1 MSFNRRGGPDRR
13 PDRFQRPDR
22 DRGDR
27 PDRPPRPEGGGDW
40 QSRDRGPG
48 GGRPFTPRG
57 DRPYQ
62 PRPGGDR
69 PYQPRPGG
77 DRPYQPR
84 PQFDRAPDE
93 GAMSIRLDPRRV
105 GVLKRLAAETGM
117 RPGDL
122 VRQWIE
128 ERLDAARQ
136 GVDTPDAAKQLTAQL
151 AELAER
157 VASLEAAAGL
167 TQAASP
173 PAPEPEADEPER
185 ESATDATDA
194 DPEPEAEAE
203 PEQAAEESVDQS
215 EPTGEE
221 DAAPDAA
228 APRKRAKRV
237 AASPS
242 GPRVALHDEMIAV
255 LSERGPMSAGDLA
268 AAVAERG
275 RYQPPR
281 SGKPLDA
288 AMVSQRVSNP
298 VYRARFTRNEGR
310 IGLAEA
316 AE

>member
-1 MSFNRRGGPDRR
+1 
-13 PDRFQRPDR
+13 
-22 DRGDR
+22 
-27 PDRPPRPEGGGDW
+27 
-40 QSRDRGPG
+40 
-48 GGRPFTPRG
+48 
-57 DRPYQ
+57 
-62 PRPGGDR
+62 
-69 PYQPRPGG
+69 
-77 DRPYQPR
+77 
-84 PQFDRAPDE
+84 
-93 GAMSIRLDPRRV
+93 MSIRLDPRRV
-105 GVLKRLAAETGM
+105 GVLKRLAGETGM

-122 VRQWIE
+122 VRQWVE

-136 GVDTPDAAKQLTAQL
+136 GIDTPDAAKQLTAQL

-167 TQAASP
+167 TAPAPASAP
-173 PAPEPEADEPER
+173 DTGQPEPESEAEAE
-185 ESATDATDA
+185 ATEA
-194 DPEPEAEAE
+194 EPEAEAA
-203 PEQAAEESVDQS
+203 PAVVAEEAADQ
-215 EPTGEE
+215 PPAPAAEE

-237 AASPS
+237 VASPS

-255 LSERGPMSAGDLA
+255 LAERGPMSAGELA

-310 IGLAEA
+310 IGLAES

>member
-22 DRGDR
+22 DRG
-27 PDRPPRPEGGGDW
+27 PRPEGGGDW

-48 GGRPFTPRG
+48 GGRPFPPRG
-57 DRPYQ
+57 DRPFQ

-84 PQFDRAPDE
+84 PQFDRGADE

-105 GVLKRLAAETGM
+105 TVLKRLAAETGA

-122 VRQWIE
+122 VRQWVE

-136 GVDTPDAAKQLTAQL
+136 GIDTPQAATQLTAQL

-157 VASLEAAAGL
+157 VAALESAAGL
-167 TQAASP
+167 TAPVRADAP
-173 PAPEPEADEPER
+173 PEVAEAPEEPSEAETDESVGDAPAEVSA
-185 ESATDATDA
+185 EATD
-194 DPEPEAEAE
+194 EAE
-203 PEQAAEESVDQS
+203 PDAVTDAEAVLE
-215 EPTGEE
+215 
-221 DAAPDAA
+221 A

-237 AASPS
+237 AASPA

-255 LSERGPMSAGDLA
+255 IAERGPMSAADLA
-268 AAVAERG
+268 TAVAERG

-288 AMVSQRVSNP
+288 AMISQRVSNP
-298 VYRARFTRNEGR
+298 VYRARFTRDEGR
-310 IGLAEA
+310 IGLAES